1 MSSTEQTQGSKDK
14 GIIQS
19 IGYKEFSAICDEY
32 KIVETATKEL
42 LELADSPDTNE
53 RVKVDIYKWIIEMNI
68 GKPKQMNDINLSKDE
83 DTISIFRTVFTDSA
97 EEIKALENLKQELLS
112 KGVSQEQIDQKLEET
127 YKPFEDINTKSE

>member
-1 MSSTEQTQGSKDK
+1 
-14 GIIQS
+14 
-19 IGYKEFSAICDEY
+19 
-32 KIVETATKEL
+32 
-42 LELADSPDTNE
+42 
-53 RVKVDIYKWIIEMNI
+53 MNV

-127 YKPFEDINTKSE
+127 YKPFEDINTERE